1 MDFRI
6 VCHRFMKTKLDPI
19 FDRRLNYYQPKQK
32 GSNMRSI
39 FPGIILFSIIGQMC
53 RRWEKWCMWCSRNQP
68 LNPKTQS
75 PTFLGTMNSG
85 VISDQLIC
93 SNYIGKVNKME
104 LQEVCWK
111 IWPSAMLTNMS
122 WDRILLIQG
131 VHKKPRRGR
140 GRSRCSNLML
150 PTT

>member
-1 MDFRI
+1 MQNISNCFLFRQTIRSEVDTYWGPLGGIFPFTIYSVIFIGIILYKMDFRI

-93 SNYIGKVNKME
+93 LNN
-104 LQEVCWK
+104 
-111 IWPSAMLTNMS
+111 
-122 WDRILLIQG
+122 
-131 VHKKPRRGR
+131 
-140 GRSRCSNLML
+140 
-150 PTT
+150 